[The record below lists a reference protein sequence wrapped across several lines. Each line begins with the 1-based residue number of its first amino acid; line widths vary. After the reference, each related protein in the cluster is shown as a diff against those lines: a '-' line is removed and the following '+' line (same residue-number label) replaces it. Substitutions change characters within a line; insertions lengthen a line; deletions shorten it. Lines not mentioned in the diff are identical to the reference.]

1 MRNIIVVNFEQGKM
15 EANAYDKVW
24 QYDYGQTLRI
34 QGLKLPRNVE
44 IHFATQ
50 RTGGIALPR
59 VGVTRDGV
67 TDVIIPDSMLENG
80 DATSDYP
87 VYAFVYLTDETSGQ
101 TEYMIRMQVKS
112 RPRPEVP
119 GGSEDP
125 GAFHEAVREVR
136 KLTEKA
142 TESERQAEGWAHG
155 REDLPERAEDNAKY
169 YAGQAAADAKK
180 TGTDRKEVER
190 LVKSVS
196 GIDEQVTKV
205 QNLAGQAQTS
215 ATNAA
220 LSEQAAKT
228 AETNAKTAQTA
239 AETAEVHAKS
249 AEQGA
254 KASEQ
259 AAEKAKQLVAQ
270 MGQEVLD
277 NKNHVDQTVQTF
289 NLTAQ
294 KALADVN
301 STGQTQTERV
311 QSAGNTAVESVKTEQ
326 GKATQAVET
335 AKMEAVKAVQ
345 TEGTT
350 QTGNVSAEG
359 EKQVR
364 AVSTEGQKQLDA
376 VNLAVQGIVAD
387 REQIKTNKDNIA
399 QLKGALA
406 DTDNKV
412 QTLQNSVG
420 GYTDRFFQN
429 YFALQRTGKKYTVK
443 FHMWETSQV
452 STGEKLDDNVGL
464 VIEPSTLTEKGRDDY
479 ENIPLFRTYDCNV
492 EKIDGNLKITAM
504 KGDAN
509 FDSKEK
515 DTFVLGMPYYE
526 KAWVQDG
533 YLYLS
538 RSDTPHEGYVLCPE
552 ARKENGMRNFC
563 LYAKYMAGRNSTGT
577 LGSYADVNPARK
589 LPSYNANITEAKKRG
604 NEYAFSSS
612 YDLKYIQNTFLIKY
626 ADKNWNKILGGD
638 FSYSLQYKV
647 SLPETDAKRV
657 VLKKAEAERY
667 HIGSYVSVGE
677 EYDPGKAPD
686 RNRDEAHSLCDSV
699 EILDIVEVDV
709 ENKALVL
716 DIPNTITTTA
726 TTWVSTMHWRSGF
739 SNKIKGIDGCACET
753 KSQISSLHYP
763 SVIQGI
769 ECMVGGYE
777 VLGNTFMDIVDGTHR
792 DVYVCNDSTK
802 LTTDVNTAKQNY
814 IKLPK
819 QMSVDKNSAWQY
831 ITEMSFDVENGMN
844 IITQAGVSGSG
855 SNTGY
860 ADGVYLDAAITGQ
873 REFLC
878 FGALRYGTLNGIF
891 CVSGD
896 SGLSS
901 AAWHVLARLS
911 LNVFRGEFA

>member
-1 MRNIIVVNFEQGKM
+1 MAKKVKHNVIKIKNPNTSQWEEIPALTG
-15 EANAYDKVW
+15 ESAYELAVRLGTFTGTEDDYNNWLVAERDKA
-24 QYDYGQTLRI
+24 
-34 QGLKLPRNVE
+34 LK
-44 IHFATQ
+44 Q
-50 RTGGIALPR
+50 
-59 VGVTRDGV
+59 V
-67 TDVIIPDSMLENG
+67 TDEG
-80 DATSDYP
+80 TK
-87 VYAFVYLTDETSGQ
+87 Q
-101 TEYMIRMQVKS
+101 T
-112 RPRPEVP
+112 
-119 GGSEDP
+119 
-125 GAFHEAVREVR
+125 
-136 KLTEKA
+136 
-142 TESERQAEGWAHG
+142 
-155 REDLPERAEDNAKY
+155 
-169 YAGQAAADAKK
+169 
-180 TGTDRKEVER
+180 
-190 LVKSVS
+190 
-196 GIDEQVTKV
+196 
-205 QNLAGQAQTS
+205 
-215 ATNAA
+215 
-220 LSEQAAKT
+220 
-228 AETNAKTAQTA
+228 
-239 AETAEVHAKS
+239 
-249 AEQGA
+249 
-254 KASEQ
+254 
-259 AAEKAKQLVAQ
+259 
-270 MGQEVLD
+270 
-277 NKNHVDQTVQTF
+277 
-289 NLTAQ
+289 
-294 KALADVN
+294 
-301 STGQTQTERV
+301 
-311 QSAGNTAVESVKTEQ
+311 TAVTS
-326 GKATQAVET
+326 
-335 AKMEAVKAVQ
+335 
-345 TEGTT
+345 
-350 QTGNVSAEG
+350 EG
-359 EKQVR
+359 EKQV
-364 AVSTEGQKQLDA
+364 Q
-376 VNLAVQGIVAD
+376 AVQTTAQEIVLD
-387 REQIKTNKDNIA
+387 RQQIQKNKEDIVS
-399 QLKGALA
+399 LKNDMKSYN
-406 DTDNKV
+406 DT
-412 QTLQNSVG
+412 
-420 GYTDRFFQN
+420 FFKN
-429 YFALQRTGKKYTVK
+429 FFALQRTGKKYTVK
-443 FHMWETSQV
+443 FPMWETSQV

-464 VIEPSTLTEKGRDDY
+464 IIEPSTMTEKGRDDY

-677 EYDPGKAPD
+677 EYDPGKSPD

-814 IKLPK
+814 VKLPK
-819 QMSVDKNSAWQY
+819 QMTVDKNSAWQY

-844 IITQAGVSGSG
+844 IITQTGASGSG

-860 ADGVYLDAAITGQ
+860 ADGVYFDAATTGQ
-873 REFLC
+873 REFRC
-878 FGALRYGTLNGIF
+878 FGPLWSGAMSGIF
-891 CVSGD
+891 CVSGGD
-896 SGLSS
+896 GLS
-901 AAWHVLARLS
+901 AAGWFVLARLS